1 MPKKLW
7 TTESDYA
14 LIHMSDD
21 QEIEEDQMEGEDLID
36 EDVDPDDIVESEMV
50 DKYD

>member
-1 MPKKLW
+1 
-7 TTESDYA
+7 
-14 LIHMSDD
+14 MSDD

-36 EDVDPDDIVESEMV
+36 EDDDPDDIVESEMV